1 MVPTLWQEE
10 AEWRE
15 VLQKHEAMVG
25 QLSAVAAGAAAADAA
40 LAAAPAQQVR
50 SPCRD
55 SAPCACSTVDS
66 LERCTRRLLNSKM
79 LNSQALVPQMQDEA
93 GHAEA
98 PAAGALRPEASSSAN
113 VTVQTAAAA
122 PAARPVAEA
131 GAALALRHA
140 QTDAHRTLAIQVRRH
155 CLRNNPVGHTGPTR
169 SPVM

>member
-1 MVPTLWQEE
+1 MPTLWQEE

-25 QLSAVAAGAAAADAA
+25 QLSAAAAGAAAADAA

-66 LERCTRRLLNSKM
+66 LECCTHRLLNSKM
-79 LNSQALVPQMQDEA
+79 LNSQAHVPQVQDEA
-93 GHAEA
+93 GQAAA
-98 PAAGALRPEASSSAN
+98 PAAGALRQEASSSAN
-113 VTVQTAAAA
+113 VIDTVQTAAAA
-122 PAARPVAEA
+122 PAAPPVAEA
-131 GAALALRHA
+131 GAALALRRA

-155 CLRNNPVGHTGPTR
+155 CLRNKIL
-169 SPVM
+169 